1 MFGGSSSSQQNSA
14 NGISDLL
21 LGGAGGFAVAGTS
34 LGNGFGNSAVAT
46 DTSSTSGAATMA
58 PGGTANGTTTTS
70 GAISNNSN
78 TTFDLNDFP
87 SLGGTVVMQGVS
99 NSDGPNNNNNSN
111 SGMAAALRD
120 QQRLLAHHNQQLLQ
134 QQGGTNPQQQQQASS
149 QQQKQQQQQQN
160 NLYRLAMQGGGS
172 NGSNFNMATEDF
184 PALPGAPPSSS
195 SSSNVP
201 VGSVSGDIGTSGSSS
216 LLMGGGNGGVINSSQ
231 GGSGLGG
238 VGSNVGGPSRLA
250 VAGSIYG
257 GNDQDLSDGPGL
269 LGGGG
274 PGGGLVN
281 LSQQQQQLN
290 QSNTQRTKTDAT
302 PAGTALSG
310 DYGLLGLLGVIRMT
324 DADRNALALGSD
336 LTMLGLNLGS
346 SEHIYNTFSGPWSE
360 SSGNTKE
367 PHYQLPECYYMQ
379 PPALKT
385 GHLQQ
390 FQPETLFY
398 IFYALPKDVL
408 QAYAAQELYTRE
420 WRYHGDLK
428 LWFKRAGPADGI
440 PAQSSA
446 GQQYLYFDINSWEK
460 RLFNG
465 SMNQNVTGGFLTDED
480 VRVRFPST

>member
-1 MFGGSSSSQQNSA
+1 MG
-14 NGISDLL
+14 
-21 LGGAGGFAVAGTS
+21 
-34 LGNGFGNSAVAT
+34 
-46 DTSSTSGAATMA
+46 A
-58 PGGTANGTTTTS
+58 PGGTASGTATTTTTS
-70 GAISNNSN
+70 AGNNSN
-78 TTFDLNDFP
+78 TAFDLNDFP
-87 SLGGTVVMQGVS
+87 SLGGTVVMQGAA
-99 NSDGPNNNNNSN
+99 NTDGSTKNNNSTN
-111 SGMAAALRD
+111 VTSNGLAAALRD

-134 QQGGTNPQQQQQASS
+134 QQQQQQQQQVS
-149 QQQKQQQQQQN
+149 QQQKQQQQQQQLQQQN
-160 NLYRLAMQGGGS
+160 NLYRLAMQGGS
-172 NGSNFNMATEDF
+172 NGGNFNMATEDF
-184 PALPGAPPSSS
+184 PALPGAPPPSNN
-195 SSSNVP
+195 SSNVP
-201 VGSVSGDIGTSGSSS
+201 VGVGGSGDVGTSGSSS

-231 GGSGLGG
+231 GGGSGLGG
-238 VGSNVGGPSRLA
+238 VGTNVGGPSRP
-250 VAGSIYG
+250 GIYG
-257 GNDQDLSDGPGL
+257 GGGNDMDGSDGSGLLVGGGVGGPGL
-269 LGGGG
+269 GVSL
-274 PGGGLVN
+274 P
-281 LSQQQQQLN
+281 QQQQN
-290 QSNTQRTKTDAT
+290 SSNQRTKTDAT
-302 PAGTALSG
+302 PTGTALTG

-346 SEHIYNTFSGPWSE
+346 NEHIYNTVSGPWSE

-367 PHYQLPECYYMQ
+367 PHYQLPACYYMQ

-440 PAQSSA
+440 PASSA
-446 GQQYLYFDINSWEK
+446 AQQYLYFDINSWEK

-465 SMNQNVTGGFLTDED
+465 SMNQNVTGGFLTEED